1 MSERYQLPDGKYINV
16 DSGFAGS
23 QAEKDLLGTLNN
35 QKSQQ
40 QTDTSTQTQN
50 TNSVPTTQV
59 SVSPDRNNTAGV
71 TDVTI
76 TKGKENNWLYDTA
89 VVAPYEGARKFINA
103 TGGFVEGLGDTLG
116 KATNVGMLAYGSS
129 AKNGILE
136 YVPYD
141 EAKARGLS
149 DPIFGQYDKKDFY
162 NGGIK
167 GFFYDP
173 AHPENDNHTTSL
185 VGSLAETVVQFG
197 LSFAGAGNVLK
208 VFNPA
213 TATTLG
219 QKIVQSSTQGAIAQ
233 FVGFDENSGRLADA
247 ITKYSPEFGNQ
258 YLSYLQTKPE
268 DTWAEGRLKNSLE
281 GLGIGLLAD
290 FAFAGI
296 RYGKAVTQGL
306 KDTAQA
312 KQDLITITQS
322 QEAII
327 GIKDQLD
334 QATTIGEKMKI
345 VNQALE
351 GVDGVKKIKT
361 KLTPLQQEEFIQ
373 KLAQEDLQINYD
385 KWKTGELS
393 AEEAFS
399 IPRAWLNLDRVS
411 PEIANKEFVNTA
423 VSLYQAVKNSFN
435 VVDKKFTDEVIKKK
449 AIAEYG
455 GDINKVY
462 TEFSNATKFFK
473 DTELSPLIYAH
484 EMTLQS
490 LINMIP
496 AMVRQS
502 KMGQVATDE
511 IDKLLAITSN
521 MMVNKKLVSSELG
534 GALNTVGKTKQEIV
548 KSLTI
553 KENFQRAVLE
563 FENFG
568 KNDPEAKL
576 KLLDKLA
583 TLDQPSITRQILNYT
598 FSNRIWDIVNEVW
611 ISALLSSPKTWG
623 TNIIGNIQG
632 AIGIPLEQRMGA
644 SISAFLE
651 SGNLAKKL
659 VYEQQ
664 ITEAKSTLAGLTS
677 YLKDGVRYGV
687 QALKNGENV
696 LETAT
701 KFDTGKILPAKFGG
715 GVVRVPMRIL
725 NATDEF
731 FKQINYRA
739 KLNSLAVSSGQAK
752 GLAGEELDNW
762 IKEYV
767 KQGFDETGLKATNAE
782 ALKYAQEAT
791 FTNEL
796 TGFSAKFQDAVNTY
810 PILKQL
816 FPFIKTPT
824 NLAKYVL
831 DRSVGGITYNLDHLR
846 GISGDPKMIAKVRG
860 QTAMGGILLS
870 SAVMLSEL
878 GMLSGSTN
886 QNAGT
891 FLGNG
896 DGKALNRHTD
906 AELLKLKKSETNFKP
921 YSINFGDVQ
930 IPFGQLDPYG
940 AFFGIIADFQTHKNK
955 LNQDAI
961 DKIGA
966 DMNLFL
972 AGLMDSN
979 PIPLADRFMNGA
991 IGAGNG
997 LTENITNKTYLKS
1010 LQDIIDTM
1018 LSEDPKKWDTYI
1030 RQKIGSFVPSVY
1042 TKILNDPYLRSAR
1055 STLDTVINEKMGIG
1069 TPPSPQYNFFGEP
1082 LKKNDEG
1089 DAQRVFN
1096 NLLNPIPVGTK
1107 TNDVLTN
1114 EILRLGKLPEKIKEF
1129 QNGVDYT
1136 EYKLGNDTA
1145 YDRINQLLRT
1155 TKIEGLTLKEK
1166 LTQDIQSDYYK
1177 NKTDPI
1183 KIAQGIADNGSKY
1196 ELLNM
1201 RYEQYKSRAEAV
1213 FQSEMGKYTH
1223 VDNPDR
1229 NLREDIRKQNINQS
1243 LIQGGNRP
1251 TSKLQPLI
1259 NFYQQ

>member
-1 MSERYQLPDGKYINV
+1 
-16 DSGFAGS
+16 
-23 QAEKDLLGTLNN
+23 
-35 QKSQQ
+35 
-40 QTDTSTQTQN
+40 
-50 TNSVPTTQV
+50 
-59 SVSPDRNNTAGV
+59 
-71 TDVTI
+71 
-76 TKGKENNWLYDTA
+76 
-89 VVAPYEGARKFINA
+89 
-103 TGGFVEGLGDTLG
+103 
-116 KATNVGMLAYGSS
+116 
-129 AKNGILE
+129 
-136 YVPYD
+136 
-141 EAKARGLS
+141 
-149 DPIFGQYDKKDFY
+149 
-162 NGGIK
+162 
-167 GFFYDP
+167 
-173 AHPENDNHTTSL
+173 
-185 VGSLAETVVQFG
+185 
-197 LSFAGAGNVLK
+197 
-208 VFNPA
+208 
-213 TATTLG
+213 
-219 QKIVQSSTQGAIAQ
+219 
-233 FVGFDENSGRLADA
+233 
-247 ITKYSPEFGNQ
+247 
-258 YLSYLQTKPE
+258 
-268 DTWAEGRLKNSLE
+268 
-281 GLGIGLLAD
+281 
-290 FAFAGI
+290 
-296 RYGKAVTQGL
+296 
-306 KDTAQA
+306 
-312 KQDLITITQS
+312 
-322 QEAII
+322 
-327 GIKDQLD
+327 
-334 QATTIGEKMKI
+334 
-345 VNQALE
+345 
-351 GVDGVKKIKT
+351 
-361 KLTPLQQEEFIQ
+361 
-373 KLAQEDLQINYD
+373 
-385 KWKTGELS
+385 
-393 AEEAFS
+393 
-399 IPRAWLNLDRVS
+399 
-411 PEIANKEFVNTA
+411 
-423 VSLYQAVKNSFN
+423 
-435 VVDKKFTDEVIKKK
+435 
-449 AIAEYG
+449 
-455 GDINKVY
+455 
-462 TEFSNATKFFK
+462 
-473 DTELSPLIYAH
+473 
-484 EMTLQS
+484 
-490 LINMIP
+490 
-496 AMVRQS
+496 
-502 KMGQVATDE
+502 
-511 IDKLLAITSN
+511 
-521 MMVNKKLVSSELG
+521 
-534 GALNTVGKTKQEIV
+534 
-548 KSLTI
+548 
-553 KENFQRAVLE
+553 
-563 FENFG
+563 
-568 KNDPEAKL
+568 
-576 KLLDKLA
+576 
-583 TLDQPSITRQILNYT
+583 
-598 FSNRIWDIVNEVW
+598 
-611 ISALLSSPKTWG
+611 
-623 TNIIGNIQG
+623 
-632 AIGIPLEQRMGA
+632 MGA

-810 PILKQL
+810 PVLKQL

-831 DRSVGGITYNLDHLR
+831 DRSVGGITYNLEHLFAT
-846 GISGDPKMIAKVRG
+846 SGDPKMIAKVRG
-860 QTAMGGILLS
+860 QTAMGGILLG
-870 SAVMLSEL
+870 SAVILSEL

-979 PIPLADRFMNGA
+979 PIPLADRFMNGV

-1010 LQDIIDTM
+1010 LLDIIDTM

-1089 DAQRVFN
+1089 DAQRIFN

-1114 EILRLGKLPEKIKEF
+1114 EILRLGKLPDKIKEF

-1183 KIAQGIADNGSKY
+1183 KITQGIADNGSKY